1 MCILTSYRKNCDS
14 FQQFQYI
21 HSLILWNAS
30 PLRAPVGG
38 YGKGR
43 NSRQQSRT
51 ANVRNIQKTSVLGKM
66 ETKMMKMKILF

>member
-1 MCILTSYRKNCDS
+1 MRVLTNYRKNCDN
-14 FQQFQYI
+14 FQKFRYT

-43 NSRQQSRT
+43 NSRRQSRT

-66 ETKMMKMKILF
+66 